1 MERRLVNRRHSTAAI
16 VLAGALLALAAA
28 AGIAFVSSA
37 AGSDSA
43 VGQPPPEVAE
53 AGDAWP
59 AQNYDLANSRATTST
74 AISAA
79 NVGTLKKKWSFAIP
93 GTGAFGNFATTPIV
107 LDGVVYFQDLNSNVY
122 AVDQQTGKLKWK
134 RAFRSP
140 SIGPNGVSLG
150 YGRLYGATSNT
161 AFALDPGNGAVIWK
175 HKLSNTL
182 TIGID
187 MAPQVYDNKL
197 LISTVPGGDAKHFYR
212 PGAAGVVYALDAAS
226 GKTLWSFDTVAKGK
240 NGKFGGGGGLWYP
253 PAVNA
258 NGDVYLGVA
267 NPSPWPNSPKNRNG
281 SLHPGANPYT
291 DSLVV
296 LDGATGK
303 LKWFRQV
310 IAHDV
315 RDYDLMI
322 SPVLYTPASG
332 SQLVF
337 GAGKMGK
344 VFAWNAANGRAV
356 WQAKVGKHLNDTGP
370 LPKKPVTT
378 CPGEFGGV
386 ETPLAQANGTL
397 FVPWLNL
404 CVVQSATSLSV
415 PANAFT
421 KATGGLTAF
430 NAATGKVTWQKTLPH
445 PNFGAATVANDV
457 VFTSDF
463 TGKIYAF
470 STANG
475 KRLWSAQAPA
485 GVNAFPAVTDRM
497 LLVGAGTPGLGTNPK
512 PRYALVAYELR

>member
-1 MERRLVNRRHSTAAI
+1 MERRLLNRRHSTATI

-197 LISTVPGGDAKHFYR
+197 LISTVPGGDASTSTDPAPQASSMHSTRRVAR
-212 PGAAGVVYALDAAS
+212 PFGRSTPSPRARTGSSEAAAGS
-226 GKTLWSFDTVAKGK
+226 GIRR
-240 NGKFGGGGGLWYP
+240 P
-253 PAVNA
+253 
-258 NGDVYLGVA
+258 
-267 NPSPWPNSPKNRNG
+267 
-281 SLHPGANPYT
+281 
-291 DSLVV
+291 
-296 LDGATGK
+296 
-303 LKWFRQV
+303 
-310 IAHDV
+310 
-315 RDYDLMI
+315 
-322 SPVLYTPASG
+322 
-332 SQLVF
+332 
-337 GAGKMGK
+337 
-344 VFAWNAANGRAV
+344 
-356 WQAKVGKHLNDTGP
+356 
-370 LPKKPVTT
+370 
-378 CPGEFGGV
+378 
-386 ETPLAQANGTL
+386 
-397 FVPWLNL
+397 
-404 CVVQSATSLSV
+404 
-415 PANAFT
+415 
-421 KATGGLTAF
+421 
-430 NAATGKVTWQKTLPH
+430 
-445 PNFGAATVANDV
+445 
-457 VFTSDF
+457 
-463 TGKIYAF
+463 
-470 STANG
+470 
-475 KRLWSAQAPA
+475 
-485 GVNAFPAVTDRM
+485 
-497 LLVGAGTPGLGTNPK
+497 
-512 PRYALVAYELR
+512 